1 MVPLAAKRHVV
12 LVMITGTFTGTTE
25 VLSSI
30 LTQLKPLL
38 MSVGIIQTK
47 PRLYIILELFIENMG
62 TLRQLL
68 ISLPM
73 QLQVIILATISTS

>member
-1 MVPLAAKRHVV
+1 MTESLAANRHVV
-12 LVMITGTFTGTTE
+12 VMMITGTFTGTTE

-30 LTQLKPLL
+30 LTQLKPML
-38 MSVGIIQTK
+38 MSDGIIQSK

-68 ISLPM
+68 IS
-73 QLQVIILATISTS
+73 